1 MQRLRNL
8 RPDLP
13 LQSDSTGVKDM
24 VKEFNILI
32 TGVGGQGVILMSEL
46 LGKSAVKDGLRI
58 RGSEIL
64 GMAVRGG
71 SVTSVIR
78 LGDEVYGPLIPM
90 GKCDVLIG
98 MEPSEALRN
107 IAYLSK
113 SSLVIINTAATI
125 PFTVSLGKSKY
136 PSLDEITGKL
146 SKASNRIIKLDAAQT
161 AQQAGSLL
169 TTNIVMLGALFG
181 TELLPIKMATIKET
195 IQAHFS
201 AKVAPV
207 NIKAFDLGYEVCRQ
221 AVK

>member
-1 MQRLRNL
+1 MI
-8 RPDLP
+8 
-13 LQSDSTGVKDM
+13 
-24 VKEFNILI
+24 KEFNILI

-46 LGKSAVKDGLRI
+46 LGKAAVTDNLRV

-71 SVTSVIR
+71 SVTSAIR
-78 LGDEVYGPLIPM
+78 LGEDVHGPLIPT
-90 GKCDVLIG
+90 GKCHVLIG

-113 SSLVIINTAATI
+113 SSLVIVNTAVTI
-125 PFTVSLGKSKY
+125 PFTVSIGESKY
-136 PSLDEITGKL
+136 PSLEEILEKL
-146 SKASNRIIKLDAAQT
+146 NKASGRVIQLDAAQI
-161 AQQAGSLL
+161 AQAAGSLL

-181 TELLPIKMATIKET
+181 TDQLPIKIATIKES
-195 IQAHFS
+195 IRERFP

-207 NIKAFDLGYEVCRQ
+207 NLKAFDLGYEACRQ

>member
-1 MQRLRNL
+1 MI
-8 RPDLP
+8 
-13 LQSDSTGVKDM
+13 
-24 VKEFNILI
+24 KELNILI

-46 LGKSAVKDGLRI
+46 LGNAAVADGLRV

-71 SVTSVIR
+71 SVTSIIR
-78 LGDEVYGPLIPM
+78 LGDEVHGPLIPM

-98 MEPSEALRN
+98 MEPSEALRS
-107 IAYLSK
+107 ITYLSK
-113 SSLVIINTAATI
+113 SSLVIINTAVTI

-136 PSLDEITGKL
+136 PSLDEIVGKL
-146 SKASNRIIKLDAAQT
+146 GKASSRVIKLDAAQI
-161 AQQAGSLL
+161 AEQAGSLL

-181 TELLPIKMATIKET
+181 TKLPPIKIATIKET
-195 IQAHFS
+195 IQAHFP

-207 NIKAFDLGYEVCRQ
+207 NIKAFDLGYEACRQ

>member
-1 MQRLRNL
+1 M
-8 RPDLP
+8 
-13 LQSDSTGVKDM
+13 VKD
-24 VKEFNILI
+24 FNILI

-46 LGKSAVKDGLRI
+46 LGKAAVADGLRV

-71 SVTSVIR
+71 SVTSIIR
-78 LGDEVYGPLIPM
+78 IGDEVYGPLIPM
-90 GKCDVLIG
+90 GKCNALVG

-113 SSLVIINTAATI
+113 SSLVILNTAVTI
-125 PFTVSLGKSKY
+125 PFTVSVGQSKY
-136 PSLDEITGKL
+136 PNVDQILEKL
-146 SKASNRIIKLDAAQT
+146 GKASGRIIQLNAAQL
-161 AQQAGSLL
+161 AEQAGNLL

-181 TELLPIKMATIKET
+181 TELLPIKMATIKEA
-195 IQAHFS
+195 IQARFP

-207 NIKAFDLGYEVCRQ
+207 NIKAFDLGYQAYRQ

>member
-1 MQRLRNL
+1 
-8 RPDLP
+8 
-13 LQSDSTGVKDM
+13 M

-46 LGKSAVKDGLRI
+46 LGKAAVADGLRV

-78 LGDEVYGPLIPM
+78 IGDEVYGPLIPA
-90 GKCDVLIG
+90 GKCNSLLE

-113 SSLVIINTAATI
+113 SS
-125 PFTVSLGKSKY
+125 
-136 PSLDEITGKL
+136 
-146 SKASNRIIKLDAAQT
+146 
-161 AQQAGSLL
+161 
-169 TTNIVMLGALFG
+169 
-181 TELLPIKMATIKET
+181 KET
-195 IQAHFS
+195 IQARFP

-207 NIKAFDLGYEVCRQ
+207 NIKAFDLGYEACRQ
-221 AVK
+221 ALG